1 MKKSMKNKTKQKTRT
16 EHPRTVQQFQR
27 YNRSVVET
35 PEEEGNK
42 GTEEIS
48 EVIITENFLKS
59 QIPNHRPWKCRK
71 QGEQM

>member
-1 MKKSMKNKTKQKTRT
+1 M
-16 EHPRTVQQFQR
+16 QQFQR